1 MRRSTARSNR
11 AFSLVELVVVVVI
24 LGIVSAIAI
33 PRLSRGS
40 EGASESALIGD
51 LAVMRRPI
59 DMYTAEHVGDFP
71 TSPAAFEDQM
81 TIFSN
86 LAGATNV
93 TKGGGFIYGPYLRGL
108 PPLPVGVRKGE
119 TAVKPPPADGAAG
132 FGWVYDSVT
141 GAILAN
147 TGIVNPSDFSAG
159 GEAFNLF

>member
-1 MRRSTARSNR
+1 MPRSAPRRRY

-40 EGASESALIGD
+40 EGASEAALIGD
-51 LAVMRRPI
+51 LAVMRRAI
-59 DMYTAEHVGDFP
+59 DMYTAEHVGEFP
-71 TSPAAFEDQM
+71 ISAAAFEDQM

-86 LAGATNV
+86 LAGATDP

-108 PPLPVGVRKGE
+108 PPLPVGARKGE

-132 FGWVYDSVT
+132 FGWVYNSSDGSIV
-141 GAILAN
+141 AN
-147 TGIVNPSDFSAG
+147 TGNGVGDFSAK